1 MTTTFDALKIR
12 YFPLILVSGWT
23 WNLSRWGVSF
33 VGPFIANDLTGSARM
48 VQLAGVALW
57 SPLLFGGVI
66 GGWIADR
73 FDRRRVVICQFF
85 VTIPGL
91 MLLGWIE
98 LAGELQLWMVYP
110 VLFVT
115 GIGWVF
121 DMVGRRVIVYDL
133 VGSANIDNALALEAS
148 GGAIALALGA
158 LGGGALIQTV
168 GIGWALIVMG
178 ALQIVSFS
186 TFVAVPAIERMQQV
200 ATAGV
205 STLLDGVRMLR
216 TEKSLVSILGVTA
229 CVNFFFFSSSPLL
242 QVVGGKFDVGP
253 ALLGLLAAM
262 LGIGMFGGCL
272 AVARYQPE
280 RRGLLYVGGS
290 YLAFMFMIGFA
301 LAPWYIASAVCLAV
315 AASGMGLFAST
326 QAVLVMDSVSEERR
340 GRALG
345 LLSSAIGV
353 LPIGMLVLGEM
364 AELMGTSLAITISV
378 ITGAVLMTIFLRI
391 RPETLHLRQNSDKV
405 EASTTEHPPGSRG
418 LPPTVFDLKP
428 V

>member
-1 MTTTFDALKIR
+1 VTTTFDALKIR

>member
-23 WNLSRWGVSF
+23 WGLSRWGVSF
-33 VGPFIANDLTGSARM
+33 VGPFIVNELTGSARM

-57 SPLLFGGVI
+57 SPLLFGGVV
-66 GGWIADR
+66 GGWISDR
-73 FDRRRVVICQFF
+73 FDRRRVVISQFF

-91 MLLGWIE
+91 ILLGWIE
-98 LAGELQLWMVYP
+98 LAGELRLWMVYP

-133 VGSANIDNALALEAS
+133 VGPENIDNALALEAS

-158 LGGGALIQTV
+158 VGGGTLIQTFGV
-168 GIGWALIVMG
+168 GWALIVMG

-186 TFVAVPAIERMQQV
+186 AFAAVPVIARMEQV

-205 STLLDGVRMLR
+205 SALLDGVRMLR

-229 CVNFFFFSSSPLL
+229 FVNFFFFSSSPLL

-262 LGIGMFGGCL
+262 LGIGMFGGSL
-272 AVARYQPE
+272 AMARYQPQ
-280 RRGLLYVGGS
+280 RRGLMYVCGS
-290 YLAFMFMIGFA
+290 YLAFLFMIGFA
-301 LAPWYIASAVCLAV
+301 LAPWYLASAVFLVV

-326 QAVLVMDSVSEERR
+326 QAVLVMDSVPEERR

-353 LPIGMLVLGEM
+353 LPIGMLALGEI
-364 AELMGTSLAITISV
+364 AELVGTSLAITIPV

-391 RPETLHLRQNSDKV
+391 RPETLYLSQNTGEEEV
-405 EASTTEHPPGSRG
+405 STKEDPPRSRG
-418 LPPTVFDLKP
+418 LPPTVFNLKP

>member
-1 MTTTFDALKIR
+1 
-12 YFPLILVSGWT
+12 
-23 WNLSRWGVSF
+23 
-33 VGPFIANDLTGSARM
+33 M

-200 ATAGV
+200 ATAGI

-364 AELMGTSLAITISV
+364 AELLGTSLAITISV

-391 RPETLHLRQNSDKV
+391 RPETLHLRQNSDEV
-405 EASTTEHPPGSRG
+405 EASTTAHPPGSRG

>member
-1 MTTTFDALKIR
+1 VTTTFDALKIR

-23 WNLSRWGVSF
+23 WGLSRWGVSF
-33 VGPFIANDLTGSARM
+33 VGPFIVNELTGSARM

-57 SPLLFGGVI
+57 SPLLFGGVV
-66 GGWIADR
+66 GGWISDR
-73 FDRRRVVICQFF
+73 FDRRRVVISQFF

-91 MLLGWIE
+91 ILLGWIE
-98 LAGELQLWMVYP
+98 LAGELRLWMVYP

-133 VGSANIDNALALEAS
+133 VGPENIDNALALEAS

-158 LGGGALIQTV
+158 VGGGTLIQTFGV
-168 GIGWALIVMG
+168 GWALIVMG

-186 TFVAVPAIERMQQV
+186 AFAAVPVIARMEQV

-205 STLLDGVRMLR
+205 SALLDGVRMLR

-229 CVNFFFFSSSPLL
+229 FVNFFFFSSSPLL

-262 LGIGMFGGCL
+262 LGIGMFGGSL
-272 AVARYQPE
+272 AMARYQPQ
-280 RRGLLYVGGS
+280 RRGLMYVCGS
-290 YLAFMFMIGFA
+290 YLAFLFMIGFA
-301 LAPWYIASAVCLAV
+301 LAPWYLASAVFLVV

-326 QAVLVMDSVSEERR
+326 QAVLVMDSVPEERR

-353 LPIGMLVLGEM
+353 LPIGMLALGEI
-364 AELMGTSLAITISV
+364 AELVGTSLAITISV

-391 RPETLHLRQNSDKV
+391 RPETLYLSQNTGEEEV
-405 EASTTEHPPGSRG
+405 STKEDPPRSRG
-418 LPPTVFDLKP
+418 LPPTVFNLKP

>member
-1 MTTTFDALKIR
+1 
-12 YFPLILVSGWT
+12 
-23 WNLSRWGVSF
+23 
-33 VGPFIANDLTGSARM
+33 M

-57 SPLLFGGVI
+57 SPLLFGGVV
-66 GGWIADR
+66 GGWISDR
-73 FDRRRVVICQFF
+73 FDRRRVVISQFF

-91 MLLGWIE
+91 ILLGWIE
-98 LAGELQLWMVYP
+98 LAGELRLWMVYP

-133 VGSANIDNALALEAS
+133 VGPKNIDNALALEAS

-158 LGGGALIQTV
+158 VGGGTLIQTFGV
-168 GIGWALIVMG
+168 GWALIVMG

-186 TFVAVPAIERMQQV
+186 AFAAVPVIARMEQV

-205 STLLDGVRMLR
+205 SALLDGVRMLR

-229 CVNFFFFSSSPLL
+229 FVNFFFFSSSPLL

-262 LGIGMFGGCL
+262 LGIGMFGGSL
-272 AVARYQPE
+272 AMARYQPQ
-280 RRGLLYVGGS
+280 RRGLMYVCGS
-290 YLAFMFMIGFA
+290 YLAFLFMIGFA
-301 LAPWYIASAVCLAV
+301 LAPWYLASAMFLVV

-353 LPIGMLVLGEM
+353 LPIGMLVLGEI
-364 AELMGTSLAITISV
+364 AELVGTSLAITISV

-391 RPETLHLRQNSDKV
+391 RPETLYLSQNTGEEEV
-405 EASTTEHPPGSRG
+405 STKEDPPRSRG
-418 LPPTVFDLKP
+418 LPPTVFNLKP

>member
-200 ATAGV
+200 ATAGI

>member
-1 MTTTFDALKIR
+1 
-12 YFPLILVSGWT
+12 
-23 WNLSRWGVSF
+23 
-33 VGPFIANDLTGSARM
+33 M

-57 SPLLFGGVI
+57 SPLLFGGVV
-66 GGWIADR
+66 GGWISDR
-73 FDRRRVVICQFF
+73 FDRRRVVISQFF

-91 MLLGWIE
+91 ILLGWIE
-98 LAGELQLWMVYP
+98 LAGELRLWMVYP

-133 VGSANIDNALALEAS
+133 VGPENIDNALALEAS

-158 LGGGALIQTV
+158 VGGGTLIQTFGV
-168 GIGWALIVMG
+168 GWALIVMG

-186 TFVAVPAIERMQQV
+186 AFAAVPVIARMEQV

-205 STLLDGVRMLR
+205 SALLDGVRMLR

-229 CVNFFFFSSSPLL
+229 FVNFFFFSSTPLL

-262 LGIGMFGGCL
+262 LGIGMFGGSL
-272 AVARYQPE
+272 AMARYQPQ
-280 RRGLLYVGGS
+280 RRGLMYVCGS
-290 YLAFMFMIGFA
+290 YLAFLFMIGFA
-301 LAPWYIASAVCLAV
+301 LAPWYLASAVFLVV

-353 LPIGMLVLGEM
+353 LPIGMLALGEI
-364 AELMGTSLAITISV
+364 AELVGTSLAITISV

-391 RPETLHLRQNSDKV
+391 RPETLYLSQNTGEEEV
-405 EASTTEHPPGSRG
+405 STKEDPPRSRG
-418 LPPTVFDLKP
+418 LPPTVFNLKP

>member
-1 MTTTFDALKIR
+1 
-12 YFPLILVSGWT
+12 
-23 WNLSRWGVSF
+23 
-33 VGPFIANDLTGSARM
+33 M

-57 SPLLFGGVI
+57 SPLLFGGVV
-66 GGWIADR
+66 GGWISDR
-73 FDRRRVVICQFF
+73 FDRRRVVISQFF

-91 MLLGWIE
+91 ILLGWIE
-98 LAGELQLWMVYP
+98 LAGELRLWMVYP

-133 VGSANIDNALALEAS
+133 VGPKNIDNALALEAS

-158 LGGGALIQTV
+158 VGGGTLIQTFGV
-168 GIGWALIVMG
+168 GWALIVMG

-186 TFVAVPAIERMQQV
+186 AFAAVPVIARMEQV

-205 STLLDGVRMLR
+205 SALLDGVRMLR

-229 CVNFFFFSSSPLL
+229 FVNFFFFSSSPLL

-262 LGIGMFGGCL
+262 LGIGMFGGSL
-272 AVARYQPE
+272 AMARYQPQ
-280 RRGLLYVGGS
+280 RRGLMYVCGS
-290 YLAFMFMIGFA
+290 YLAFLFMIGFA
-301 LAPWYIASAVCLAV
+301 LAPWYLASAVFLVV

-353 LPIGMLVLGEM
+353 LPIGMLVLGEI
-364 AELMGTSLAITISV
+364 AELVGTSLAITISV

-391 RPETLHLRQNSDKV
+391 RPETLYLSQNTGEEEV
-405 EASTTEHPPGSRG
+405 STKEDPPRSRG
-418 LPPTVFDLKP
+418 LPPTVFNLKP

>member
-1 MTTTFDALKIR
+1 
-12 YFPLILVSGWT
+12 
-23 WNLSRWGVSF
+23 
-33 VGPFIANDLTGSARM
+33 M

-57 SPLLFGGVI
+57 SPLLFGGVV
-66 GGWIADR
+66 GGWISDR
-73 FDRRRVVICQFF
+73 FDRRRVVISQFF

-91 MLLGWIE
+91 ILLGWIE
-98 LAGELQLWMVYP
+98 LAGELRLWMVYP

-133 VGSANIDNALALEAS
+133 VGPENIDNALALEAS

-158 LGGGALIQTV
+158 VGGGTLIQTFGV
-168 GIGWALIVMG
+168 GWALIVMG

-186 TFVAVPAIERMQQV
+186 AFAAVPVIARMEQV

-205 STLLDGVRMLR
+205 SALLDGVRMLR

-229 CVNFFFFSSSPLL
+229 FVSFFFFSSSPLL

-262 LGIGMFGGCL
+262 LGIGMFGGSL
-272 AVARYQPE
+272 AMARYQPQ
-280 RRGLLYVGGS
+280 RRGLMYVCGS
-290 YLAFMFMIGFA
+290 YLAFLFMIGFA
-301 LAPWYIASAVCLAV
+301 LAPWYLASAMFLVV

-353 LPIGMLVLGEM
+353 LPIGMLALGEI
-364 AELMGTSLAITISV
+364 AELVGTSLAITISV

-391 RPETLHLRQNSDKV
+391 RPETLYLSQNTGEEEV
-405 EASTTEHPPGSRG
+405 STKEDPPRSRG
-418 LPPTVFDLKP
+418 LPPTVFNLKP

>member
-23 WNLSRWGVSF
+23 WGLSRWGVSF
-33 VGPFIANDLTGSARM
+33 VGPFIVNELTGSARM

-57 SPLLFGGVI
+57 SPLLFGGVV
-66 GGWIADR
+66 GGWISDR
-73 FDRRRVVICQFF
+73 FDRRRVVISQFF

-91 MLLGWIE
+91 ILLGWIE
-98 LAGELQLWMVYP
+98 LAGELRLWMVYP

-133 VGSANIDNALALEAS
+133 VGPENIDNALALEAS

-158 LGGGALIQTV
+158 VGGGTLIQTFGV
-168 GIGWALIVMG
+168 GWALIVMG

-186 TFVAVPAIERMQQV
+186 AFAAVPVIARMEQV

-205 STLLDGVRMLR
+205 SALLDGVRMLR

-229 CVNFFFFSSSPLL
+229 FVNFFFFSSTPLL

-262 LGIGMFGGCL
+262 LGIGMFGGSL
-272 AVARYQPE
+272 AMARYQPQ
-280 RRGLLYVGGS
+280 RRGLMYVCGS
-290 YLAFMFMIGFA
+290 YLAFLFMIGFA
-301 LAPWYIASAVCLAV
+301 LAPWYLASAVFLVV

-353 LPIGMLVLGEM
+353 LPIGMLVLGEI
-364 AELMGTSLAITISV
+364 AELVGTSLAITISV

-391 RPETLHLRQNSDKV
+391 RPETLYLSQNTGEEEV
-405 EASTTEHPPGSRG
+405 STKEDPPRSRG
-418 LPPTVFDLKP
+418 LPPTVFNLKP

>member
-23 WNLSRWGVSF
+23 WGLSRWGVSF
-33 VGPFIANDLTGSARM
+33 VGPFIVNELTGSARM

-57 SPLLFGGVI
+57 SPLLFGGVV
-66 GGWIADR
+66 GGWISDR
-73 FDRRRVVICQFF
+73 FDRRRVVISQFF

-91 MLLGWIE
+91 ILLGSIE
-98 LAGELQLWMVYP
+98 LAGELRLWMVYP

-133 VGSANIDNALALEAS
+133 VGPENIDNALALEAS

-158 LGGGALIQTV
+158 VGGGTLIQTFGV
-168 GIGWALIVMG
+168 GWALIVMG

-186 TFVAVPAIERMQQV
+186 AFAAVPVIARMEQV

-205 STLLDGVRMLR
+205 SALLDGVRMLR

-229 CVNFFFFSSSPLL
+229 FVNFFFFSSSPLL

-262 LGIGMFGGCL
+262 LGIGMFGGSL
-272 AVARYQPE
+272 AMARYQPQ
-280 RRGLLYVGGS
+280 RRGLMYVCGS
-290 YLAFMFMIGFA
+290 YLAFLFMIGFA
-301 LAPWYIASAVCLAV
+301 LAPWYLASAVFLVV

-353 LPIGMLVLGEM
+353 LPIGMLALGEI
-364 AELMGTSLAITISV
+364 AELVGTSLAITISV

-391 RPETLHLRQNSDKV
+391 RPETLYLSQNTGEEEV
-405 EASTTEHPPGSRG
+405 STKEDPPRSRG
-418 LPPTVFDLKP
+418 LPPTVFNLKP

>member
-1 MTTTFDALKIR
+1 
-12 YFPLILVSGWT
+12 
-23 WNLSRWGVSF
+23 
-33 VGPFIANDLTGSARM
+33 M

-85 VTIPGL
+85 ITIPGL
-91 MLLGWIE
+91 ILLGCIE
-98 LAGELQLWMVYP
+98 VAGELRLWMVYP

-121 DMVGRRVIVYDL
+121 DMVGRRVILYDL
-133 VGSANIDNALALEAS
+133 VGSKNIDNALALEAS

-168 GIGWALIVMG
+168 GVGWALIVMG
-178 ALQIVSFS
+178 ALQVVSFT
-186 TFVAVPAIERMQQV
+186 TFAAVPAIARIEQV
-200 ATAGV
+200 AAVGV
-205 STLLDGVRMLR
+205 SALLDGVRMLR

-229 CVNFFFFSSSPLL
+229 CVNFFFFSSTPLL

-262 LGIGMFGGCL
+262 LGIGMFGGSL

-280 RRGLLYVGGS
+280 RRGLVYVSGS
-290 YLAFMFMIGFA
+290 YLAFIFMIGFA
-301 LAPWYIASAVCLAV
+301 LAPWYIASAVSLAF
-315 AASGMGLFAST
+315 AASGMGLFGST

-353 LPIGMLVLGEM
+353 LPIGMLVLGEI
-364 AELMGTSLAITISV
+364 AESLGTSLAITISV
-378 ITGAVLMTIFLRI
+378 ITGAVLMTLFLRI
-391 RPETLHLRQNSDKV
+391 RPEVLHLRQSTR
-405 EASTTEHPPGSRG
+405 EADALTTEHPPPPRG